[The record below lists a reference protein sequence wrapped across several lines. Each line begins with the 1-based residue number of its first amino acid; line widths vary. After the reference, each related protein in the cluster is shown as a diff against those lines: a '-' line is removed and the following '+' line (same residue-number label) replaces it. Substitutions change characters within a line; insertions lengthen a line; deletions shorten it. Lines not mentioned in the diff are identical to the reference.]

1 LTVMSPYGLLG
12 PESYESLAG
21 TAMLFELKN
30 AFGVSPGTNPR
41 RNST

>member
-1 LTVMSPYGLLG
+1 MSAYGLLG
-12 PESYESLAG
+12 SESNESLAG

-30 AFGVSPGTNPR
+30 AFGVNSGTDPR